1 MKRLMLVSL
10 LAGFALAA
18 HAQASSYVDNA
29 RVVRVEPQYE
39 RVSVPRQECRS
50 EWVTEPRRV
59 GRRDPGAV
67 VIGAV
72 TGAVVGNQFGRG
84 QGREAATAIGAVV
97 GALAGDNLANRDRWD
112 RYEQAPREVT
122 SCRMVD
128 EVQSRLVGYQVS
140 YELDGHRYTTMM
152 NENPGPYVQVRVSV
166 DLVTR

>member
-1 MKRLMLVSL
+1 MKRLILVPL
-10 LAGFALAA
+10 LAGVVLAA

-39 RVSVPRQECRS
+39 RVNVPRQECRS
-50 EWVTEPRRV
+50 EWVTETRRV
-59 GRRDPGAV
+59 GRRDAGAV

-72 TGAVVGNQFGRG
+72 TGAVVGHQFGRG

-97 GALAGDNLANRDRWD
+97 GALAGDNMANRNRWD
-112 RYEQAPREVT
+112 HHEQVPREVT
-122 SCRMVD
+122 TCRTVD
-128 EVQSRLVGYQVS
+128 EVQSHVVAYQVT
-140 YELDGHRYTTMM
+140 YEHEGRHFTTVM